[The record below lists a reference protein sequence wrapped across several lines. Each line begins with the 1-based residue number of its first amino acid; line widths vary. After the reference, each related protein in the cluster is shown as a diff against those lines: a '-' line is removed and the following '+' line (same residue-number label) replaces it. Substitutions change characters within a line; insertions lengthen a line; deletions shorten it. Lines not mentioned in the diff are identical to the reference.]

1 MTSLFCKG
9 TKGWVTWLGLHRKP
23 VMHPGANVPMSAGT
37 GTATGCTGFWGRI
50 WTQTCTSLLP
60 PGPPGMCPPMLCSKC
75 RASQA
80 RLSQVNLCD
89 EHTSVGAKCCIPS
102 LFIQRW
108 CRLQSALGTEILAV
122 SETLVVLAL
131 QHYWSDPTH
140 CLTSRCSCLLF

>member
-9 TKGWVTWLGLHRKP
+9 TKGWVTCLGLHRKP

-89 EHTSVGAKCCIPS
+89 ELLRCLWVQNAAFPACLSRGGAGFSQPWVQKSWLCLRLW
-102 LFIQRW
+102 LFWHCSITGLIQP
-108 CRLQSALGTEILAV
+108 IV
-122 SETLVVLAL
+122 
-131 QHYWSDPTH
+131 
-140 CLTSRCSCLLF
+140 